1 VVGTRPG
8 SAQDPAQHP
17 AQRRAAASAPVPPAS
32 GAASAGAQA
41 AAAYLRE
48 LLLRPG
54 RFQRR
59 WEQYVERSRRGQ
71 INQLAV
77 AEVLAHYLWEHPRNA
92 GDADILPRQLK
103 DTSSRALSGKLLS
116 RATLALFM
124 DAFDLPDAERDQLI
138 RLWEGTGRVRVP
150 SGPRAMRPEVVSEV
164 AAILGPPAHQ
174 TVSLHDHVHIGSDRR
189 PLRTRTLQ
197 VIEAI
202 GPGLDRIPYIYDT
215 NALTIT
221 TGQGLRGI
229 AEPLARI
236 QEDVY
241 ASHLLLADELAVGDT
256 LTLEYWTSY
265 QYPERYPGPDDREY
279 RRVVMRQ
286 VPNID
291 IRVEFEASMLP
302 AKIWWAVWDGMQG
315 DVADDQ
321 EVVLDSQHSVHKYLR
336 LAERTVVGF
345 QWEW

>member
-1 VVGTRPG
+1 MAGKASV
-8 SAQDPAQHP
+8 SAQDQAKGGIAESAPGQ
-17 AQRRAAASAPVPPAS
+17 AASS
-32 GAASAGAQA
+32 AASAGAQA

-54 RFQRR
+54 RFRRR
-59 WEQYVERSRRGQ
+59 WEQYAERSRRGQ

-77 AEVLAHYLWEHPRNA
+77 AEVLAHYLWEHPRSA

-116 RATLALFM
+116 KATLALFI
-124 DAFDLPDAERDQLI
+124 DAFDLPESERDQLS
-138 RLWEGTGRVRVP
+138 RLWEGTGRVRVL
-150 SGPRAMRPEVVSEV
+150 SGPRAMRPEVISEV
-164 AAILGPPAHQ
+164 AAVLGPPAHQ
-174 TVSLHDHVHIGSDRR
+174 TVSLHDHVSIGPDRR

-197 VIEAI
+197 VIEAMS
-202 GPGLDRIPYIYDT
+202 PGLDRIPYIYDT
-215 NALTIT
+215 SALTIT

-241 ASHLLLADELAVGDT
+241 ATHLLLADELDVGDT

-265 QYPERYPGPDDREY
+265 RYPEAYRGPDDREY

-291 IRVEFEASMLP
+291 IRVEFEQGMLP

-315 DVADDQ
+315 DVTDRQ

-345 QWEW
+345 HWEW